1 MSIGIDAEAA
11 TQFQS
16 AAQPPPI
23 EVEPP
28 RIAVDLNGNPVLGA
42 GDQNA
47 LDINLVTGTAQ
58 QLPAGHVADDANEW
72 IGGRSYET
80 LGLCFPVKPEL
91 AVNAADNEVKTA

>member
-1 MSIGIDAEAA
+1 MCRMSIGVDAEAA

-16 AAQPPPI
+16 ATQPPPI

-47 LDINLVTGTAQ
+47 LDINLVTRPAQ
-58 QLPAGHVADDANEW
+58 QLPAGHVADDANERV
-72 IGGRSYET
+72 GSRTHET
-80 LGLCFPVKPEL
+80 VGLG
-91 AVNAADNEVKTA
+91 NWQQGI